1 MTTATA
7 QKPTKNEQRTAKLKA
22 ALKELGSG
30 KNKIAETLKAKRV
43 KGDVGDSES
52 CPIANYV
59 KRVFPKAASVEVE
72 GGTIDVCWGADDCIS
87 VDTPKAVNDFIGDFD
102 ESHYP
107 DLIK

>member
-1 MTTATA
+1 MATATV
-7 QKPTKNEQRTAKLKA
+7 KKLTKNEQRTAKLKT

-30 KNKIAETLKAKRV
+30 KNKIAEALKAKRI

-59 KRVFPKAASVEVE
+59 KRVFPKAASIEVE
-72 GGTIDVCWGADDCIS
+72 GGTVDVCWGEDDCIS
-87 VDTPKAVNDFIGDFD
+87 VDTPKAVNDFISSFD
-102 ESHYP
+102 ESLYP